1 MIPFV
6 EWTTLRRD
14 GNGMNV
20 DSSSVRRFSR
30 FNVVIVLDVIWWSGR
45 RRNVKVGNECEHDV
59 DRMHTGRSPG
69 MKQIT
74 RQDADGGDV
83 SCFKGRKTWI

>member
-14 GNGMNV
+14 GNGMNI

-30 FNVVIVLDVIWWSGR
+30 FSVVIVLSVIWWSGR
-45 RRNVKVGNECEHDV
+45 RRNLQVGNEFEHDV
-59 DRMHTGRSPG
+59 DRMHWSIAGDEANHP
-69 MKQIT
+69 
-74 RQDADGGDV
+74 DGV
-83 SCFKGRKTWI
+83 RYHLF